1 MKRAL
6 SSERGMVDIQ
16 SVMVGVIISAV
27 VAGIAI
33 VSMVGFTRMLS
44 DDNSRTTLKTL
55 NLGLETYYT
64 EKDRYPTTLAEL
76 ADNKYVPQSYKSL
89 PKTELCYVPEVST
102 YPQTYTATSK
112 SVSSGKFF
120 SVTGEASEPA
130 QAGAYPAN
138 PATTCK

>member
-33 VSMVGFTRMLS
+33 VSMVGFTRMMS

-64 EKDRYPTTLAEL
+64 EKDRYPATLAEL
-76 ADNKYVPQSYKSL
+76 ADNKYVPQSYKNL

-102 YPQTYTATSK
+102 YPQKYVATGK

-120 SVTGEASEPA
+120 SVTSEASEPA
-130 QAGAYPAN
+130 QTGAYPTT